1 VERMRRT
8 VLFSFH
14 EKYGRI
20 GEYAGYEMPLWYK
33 GVISE
38 HMAVRERVGVFDTS
52 HMGRLLIK
60 GPQAADLLNYVSTN
74 NYSQLEVMKAQ
85 HAFFCNSN
93 GGVIDDFLA
102 FKLAQNEFFLVVNA
116 INHEKDVEWIRRNM
130 RSFDAVLSDLTEK
143 VSMIAVQGPLSPDA
157 LREIFGDKVVE
168 IKHMWSSWFSFNGVK
183 ILISRTGYTGEDGF
197 ELYLFGEGE
206 RKTLDLW
213 NAILEA
219 GREFGIE
226 PCGLA
231 ARDTLRLEAGFCL
244 YGNELDEETT
254 PIEAGLRFGVKF
266 DDREFIGKEALL
278 RQVRE
283 GVKKIRVGL
292 RMTERGIPRKGMGIL
307 KNGKEIGYVTSG
319 TLSPLLKVGI
329 AMGYVPPEYSRV
341 GERVEISIRGRLAKA
356 EIVKFPFYDK
366 RRYGK
371 KEANP

>member
-1 VERMRRT
+1 MRRT

-33 GVISE
+33 GVRSE

-74 NYSQLEVMKAQ
+74 NHSQLEVMKAQ

-143 VSMIAVQGPLSPDA
+143 VPMIAVQGPLSPDT
-157 LREIFGDKVVE
+157 LREIFGDRVVE
-168 IKHMWSSWFSFNGVK
+168 IKHMWSSWFSLDGVK

-197 ELYLFGEGE
+197 ELYLFEEEE

-292 RMTERGIPRKGMGIL
+292 RMTERGIPRKGMSIL
-307 KNGKEIGYVTSG
+307 KNGREIGYVTSG

-329 AMGYVPPEYSRV
+329 AMGYVSPEYSRV

-366 RRYGK
+366 RRYGRK
-371 KEANP
+371 RRTNL